1 MGILLQ
7 ILAHVHPDHV
17 HAPGPAD
24 FPVCAP
30 FPASAP
36 TPTPAPPVPPH
47 APPSGGLTYRRR

>member
-30 FPASAP
+30 FP
-36 TPTPAPPVPPH
+36 THTPAPPVPPH